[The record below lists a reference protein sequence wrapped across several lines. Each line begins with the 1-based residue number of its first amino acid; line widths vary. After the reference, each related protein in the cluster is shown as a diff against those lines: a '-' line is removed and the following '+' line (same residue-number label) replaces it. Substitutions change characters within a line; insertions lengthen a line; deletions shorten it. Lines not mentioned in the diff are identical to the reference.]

1 MSADAVSAAA
11 PPDRHGRPLHDLRV
25 SVTDRCNFRC
35 AYCMPKEVFNSRYR
49 FLQRERLLRF
59 EELERLARLFAELG
73 VRKLRLTGGEPL
85 LRRGLEGLVERLAGV
100 PGIRDLCLTT
110 NGSLLTRDRARALAA
125 AGLNRVTVSLDG
137 LDDAAFRRLNGV
149 DAPVAAVLEAIERA
163 HEAGLG
169 PVKVNMVV
177 QRGVNEDQI
186 LPMAEHFRGMPHILR
201 YIEYMDVGSTND
213 WRREAVVP
221 AAEVRRRLEA
231 RWPLEAMDAHYPGEV
246 ARRWR
251 WRDGRGEIGLIASV
265 TQPFCGGCGRAR
277 LSADGKLYTC
287 LFAARGHD
295 LRAPLRAG
303 DGDGELRER
312 LRRLWAAREDR
323 YSELRGSPAAAGEAR
338 VEMSYIGG

>member
-1 MSADAVSAAA
+1 MSAVAARADA
-11 PPDRHGRPLHDLRV
+11 PRDRRGRPLRDLRV

-49 FLQRERLLRF
+49 FLKRDRLLRF
-59 EELERLARLFAELG
+59 EELERLARLFAEMG

-100 PGIRDLCLTT
+100 PGIQDLCLTT
-110 NGSLLTRDRARALAA
+110 NGSLLTRARARALAA
-125 AGLNRVTVSLDG
+125 AGLGRVTVSLDG
-137 LDDAAFRRLNGV
+137 LDEAAFRRLNDV
-149 DAPVAAVLEAIERA
+149 DAPVAAVLDAIEHA
-163 HEAGLG
+163 HAAGLG

-186 LPMAEHFRGMPHILR
+186 LPMAEHFRGSPHILR

-221 AAEVRRRLEA
+221 AAEVLRRLDE
-231 RWPLEAMDAHYPGEV
+231 RWPLEAVDPNCPGEV

-251 WRDGRGEIGLIASV
+251 WRDGQGEIGLIASV

-287 LFAARGHD
+287 LFATRGHD
-295 LRAPLRAG
+295 LRGPLRAG
-303 DGDGELRER
+303 AGDAA
-312 LRRLWAAREDR
+312 LRRELQQLWTAREDR
-323 YSELRGSPAAAGEAR
+323 YSELRDAPGGAGAAR

>member
-1 MSADAVSAAA
+1 MSADAGRASA
-11 PPDRHGRPLHDLRV
+11 PQDRRGRPLRDLRV

-35 AYCMPKEVFNSRYR
+35 AYCMPKEVFSSRYR
-49 FLQRERLLRF
+49 FLQRDRLLRF

-125 AGLNRVTVSLDG
+125 VGLDRVTVSLDG
-137 LDDAAFRRLNGV
+137 LDDAAFRRLNDV
-149 DAPVAAVLEAIERA
+149 DAPVAAVLEAIGHA

-186 LPMAEHFRGMPHILR
+186 LPMAEHFRGTPHILR

-221 AAEVRRRLEA
+221 AAEVRRRLEK
-231 RWPLEAMDAHYPGEV
+231 RWPLEAVGANYPGEV

-251 WRDGRGEIGLIASV
+251 WRDGQGEIGLIASV
-265 TQPFCGGCGRAR
+265 TRPFCGSCGRAR

-287 LFAARGHD
+287 LFATRGHD

-303 DGDGELRER
+303 DGDSALRER

-323 YSELRGSPAAAGEAR
+323 YSELRGSPGAAGETR